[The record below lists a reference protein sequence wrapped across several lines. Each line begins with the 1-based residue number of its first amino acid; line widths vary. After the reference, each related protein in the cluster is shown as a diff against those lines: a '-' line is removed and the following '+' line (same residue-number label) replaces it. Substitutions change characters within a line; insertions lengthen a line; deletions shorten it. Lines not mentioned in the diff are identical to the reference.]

1 MFSVDH
7 ISFKEINKDNKIKL
21 VLKCNN
27 SDLADY
33 AIKMVNYNK
42 ELPRIEIAGRFLS
55 RVFLHRSV
63 KWIQRKT
70 GTRSHSISEAGTR
83 QRSVFP

>member
-7 ISFKEINKDNKIKL
+7 ISFNEINKDNKTKL
-21 VLKCNN
+21 ILKCNS

-42 ELPRIEIAGRFLS
+42 ELPLIEIETLIINDS
-55 RVFLHRSV
+55 STL
-63 KWIQRKT
+63 I
-70 GTRSHSISEAGTR
+70 
-83 QRSVFP
+83 